1 MLEIFAH
8 PDLLHQLVLV
18 AVHASQLAHMREDV
32 LNAVSELECVNIVQT
47 ILK

>member
-18 AVHASQLAHMREDV
+18 AVHAGQLAHVREDV
-32 LNAVSELECVNIVQT
+32 LETVGKLERVDVVQA